1 MMEIINKIYN
11 WLRKVILNIMGVIM
25 DMSNKDNEV
34 KILAMETVKDGI
46 KSIFNSKNNRAILG
60 MVGMFLSAGLLV
72 SAYVELPEDKEV
84 ADNEN

>member
-1 MMEIINKIYN
+1 MMRIINKIYN

-25 DMSNKDNEV
+25 DMINKDNEV

>member
-1 MMEIINKIYN
+1 MEIIKKIYN
-11 WLRKVILNIMGVIM
+11 WLRKIILNIMGVIM

>member
-1 MMEIINKIYN
+1 MEIIKKIYN
-11 WLRKVILNIMGVIM
+11 WLRKIILNIIGVIM

-84 ADNEN
+84 IDDEN

>member
-1 MMEIINKIYN
+1 MEIIKKIYN
-11 WLRKVILNIMGVIM
+11 WLRKIILNIMGVIM

-84 ADNEN
+84 IDNEN

>member
-1 MMEIINKIYN
+1 MEIINKIYN
-11 WLRKVILNIMGVIM
+11 WLRKIILNIMGVIM

-84 ADNEN
+84 IDNEN